1 MMAAVGEE
9 RLGGGRRAS
18 RVTNLPEGGWGWM
31 VVASCFLATICIRA
45 VTRCISMFFVEF
57 QMYFERDYSTTAWIH
72 SMIDCTTMLCA
83 PLGSFLGNR
92 LSCRVTVFLGGLL
105 SSAGLVLSSFASSLE
120 FLYASLGILTGL
132 GYALSYTTSIAMVGK
147 YFNERKA
154 LAFGIALSGSG
165 IGTFLLAPAVQ
176 LLIEHYSWRGALLIL
191 GGFVSNLCVC
201 GALMRP
207 LEQNPAERMWE
218 SNIINVEKA
227 CMTAVLQTELTEPVT
242 TDWGRENPKQQQIH
256 GSEDNPGLVIIN
268 GTYKNFGLEKD
279 QLQQRFPLLPSPKPT
294 AARLMAKKMADY
306 LLLSNNLE
314 TIREETGLSGPTI
327 PDSSRKDKK
336 TTSSNTW
343 LKANEKRDN
352 SISSEVTLTDDYN
365 EAIPIEPLVSSQP
378 LSRDQSFFFKAKEE
392 FGFLWIPRFLVLSVS
407 FVFLAFGCSVPVVY
421 LVPYA
426 LSVGVEHQ
434 HAAFLMSI
442 FGVSG
447 IVGNI
452 TFGWITDRTCLKRH
466 RLLSYI
472 VTISMEGLCCVFLP
486 LLHSFQLLVLFSVL
500 YGYFDGAYVALIP
513 VLTSDTVGSTHL
525 ASALGV
531 VYFLH
536 AIPYLVSP
544 PIGGWFVDQTG
555 NYALTFFISGAS
567 LFLSSL
573 VLVAASL
580 ATRLTALCK
589 RTLGQGKRSRET
601 CQPKT
606 VPVFSQNETH
616 TVPLRKR

>member
-1 MMAAVGEE
+1 MAAVGEE

-207 LEQNPAERMWE
+207 
-218 SNIINVEKA
+218 
-227 CMTAVLQTELTEPVT
+227 
-242 TDWGRENPKQQQIH
+242 
-256 GSEDNPGLVIIN
+256 
-268 GTYKNFGLEKD
+268 
-279 QLQQRFPLLPSPKPT
+279 
-294 AARLMAKKMADY
+294 
-306 LLLSNNLE
+306 
-314 TIREETGLSGPTI
+314 
-327 PDSSRKDKK
+327 
-336 TTSSNTW
+336 
-343 LKANEKRDN
+343 
-352 SISSEVTLTDDYN
+352 EVTLTDDYN

-544 PIGGWFVDQTG
+544 PIGGKSYSIIVV
-555 NYALTFFISGAS
+555 LHKFFLKSEFPKG
-567 LFLSSL
+567 
-573 VLVAASL
+573 VV
-580 ATRLTALCK
+580 LCK
-589 RTLGQGKRSRET
+589 VDMFERYIIY
-601 CQPKT
+601 
-606 VPVFSQNETH
+606 
-616 TVPLRKR
+616 PLIKNIPEALP

>member
-1 MMAAVGEE
+1 MAAVRQE
-9 RLGGGRRAS
+9 RLRGGRGAS
-18 RVTNLPEGGWGWM
+18 RVANPPEGGWGWM

-120 FLYASLGILTGL
+120 FLYTSLGILTGL
-132 GYALSYTTSIAMVGK
+132 GYALSYTTAIAMVGK
-147 YFNERKA
+147 YFNEKKA
-154 LAFGIALSGSG
+154 LAYGIALSGSG
-165 IGTFLLAPAVQ
+165 IGTFVLAPAVQ
-176 LLIEHYSWRGALLIL
+176 LLIEHYSWRGALLVL

-201 GALMRP
+201 GAVMRP
-207 LEQNPAERMWE
+207 LEQKPAERIWE
-218 SNIINVEKA
+218 NNMTDVEKA
-227 CMTAVLQTELTEPVT
+227 CMTAVLQTELTEQT
-242 TDWGRENPKQQQIH
+242 TPDWSREDPKQQQTH
-256 GSEDNPGLVIIN
+256 GVEDKPGLVIVN

-279 QLQQRFPLLPSPKPT
+279 KPQQSFTLLPSPKPT
-294 AARLMAKKMADY
+294 AARMMDKKMVH
-306 LLLSNNLE
+306 NKLE
-314 TIREETGLSGPTI
+314 TMLEETGLSGPTI
-327 PDSSRKDKK
+327 PDSSRKDEK
-336 TTSSNTW
+336 TKSSNTW
-343 LKANEKRDN
+343 MKADEKRDN
-352 SISSEVTLTDDYN
+352 FISSEVKSTDDFN
-365 EAIPIEPLVSSQP
+365 EATPTEPLASSQL
-378 LSRDQSFFFKAKEE
+378 LSRGQSFFFKVKEE

-434 HAAFLMSI
+434 HTAFLMSI

-466 RLLSYI
+466 RLLSYL
-472 VTISMEGLCCVFLP
+472 VAISMEGLCCVFLP
-486 LLHSFQLLVLFSVL
+486 LLRSFPLLVPFSIL

-513 VLTSDTVGSTHL
+513 VVTSDTVGSTHL

-567 LFLSSL
+567 FFLSSL

-580 ATRLTALCK
+580 TTCLMALCK
-589 RTLGQGKRSRET
+589 RTLGQGKRSREANRS
-601 CQPKT
+601 KI

>member
-1 MMAAVGEE
+1 MAQCQVA
-9 RLGGGRRAS
+9 
-18 RVTNLPEGGWGWM
+18 NPPEGGWGWM

-120 FLYASLGILTGL
+120 FLYTSLGILTGL
-132 GYALSYTTSIAMVGK
+132 GYALSYTTAIAMVGK
-147 YFNERKA
+147 YFNEKKA
-154 LAFGIALSGSG
+154 LAYGIALSGSG
-165 IGTFLLAPAVQ
+165 IGTFVLAPAVQ
-176 LLIEHYSWRGALLIL
+176 LLIEHYSWRGALLVL

-201 GALMRP
+201 GAVMRP
-207 LEQNPAERMWE
+207 LEQKPAER
-218 SNIINVEKA
+218 SALHNI
-227 CMTAVLQTELTEPVT
+227 TAVIYSVIWLFVT
-242 TDWGRENPKQQQIH
+242 
-256 GSEDNPGLVIIN
+256 V
-268 GTYKNFGLEKD
+268 
-279 QLQQRFPLLPSPKPT
+279 RFDS
-294 AARLMAKKMADY
+294 AKKKKK
-306 LLLSNNLE
+306 E
-314 TIREETGLSGPTI
+314 IQ
-327 PDSSRKDKK
+327 PD
-336 TTSSNTW
+336 
-343 LKANEKRDN
+343 
-352 SISSEVTLTDDYN
+352 
-365 EAIPIEPLVSSQP
+365 
-378 LSRDQSFFFKAKEE
+378 E

-434 HAAFLMSI
+434 HTAFLMSI

-466 RLLSYI
+466 RLLSYL
-472 VTISMEGLCCVFLP
+472 VAISMEGLCCVFLP
-486 LLHSFQLLVLFSVL
+486 LLRSFPLLVPFSIL

-513 VLTSDTVGSTHL
+513 VVTSDTVGSTHL

-567 LFLSSL
+567 FFLSSL

-580 ATRLTALCK
+580 TTCLMALCK
-589 RTLGQGKRSRET
+589 RTLGQGKRSREANRS
-601 CQPKT
+601 KI

>member
-1 MMAAVGEE
+1 MAAVRQE
-9 RLGGGRRAS
+9 RLRGGRGAS
-18 RVTNLPEGGWGWM
+18 RVANPPEGGWGWM

-132 GYALSYTTSIAMVGK
+132 GYALSYTTAIAMVGK

-154 LAFGIALSGSG
+154 LAYGIALSGSG
-165 IGTFLLAPAVQ
+165 IGTFVLAPAVQ
-176 LLIEHYSWRGALLIL
+176 LLIEHYSWRGALLVL

-201 GALMRP
+201 GAVMRP
-207 LEQNPAERMWE
+207 LEQKPAESQIQPDGNKQRGPQRNDFNE
-218 SNIINVEKA
+218 A
-227 CMTAVLQTELTEPVT
+227 TPTEPLASS
-242 TDWGRENPKQQQIH
+242 Q
-256 GSEDNPGLVIIN
+256 
-268 GTYKNFGLEKD
+268 
-279 QLQQRFPLLPSPKPT
+279 
-294 AARLMAKKMADY
+294 
-306 LLLSNNLE
+306 LLS
-314 TIREETGLSGPTI
+314 RG
-327 PDSSRKDKK
+327 
-336 TTSSNTW
+336 
-343 LKANEKRDN
+343 
-352 SISSEVTLTDDYN
+352 
-365 EAIPIEPLVSSQP
+365 
-378 LSRDQSFFFKAKEE
+378 QSFFFKVKEE

-434 HAAFLMSI
+434 HTAFLMSI

-466 RLLSYI
+466 RLLSYL
-472 VTISMEGLCCVFLP
+472 VAISMEGLCCVFLP
-486 LLHSFQLLVLFSVL
+486 LLRSFPLLVPFSIL

-513 VLTSDTVGSTHL
+513 VVTSDTVGSTHL

-567 LFLSSL
+567 FFLSSL

-580 ATRLTALCK
+580 TTCLMALCK
-589 RTLGQGKRSRET
+589 RTLGQGKRSREANRS
-601 CQPKT
+601 KI

>member
-1 MMAAVGEE
+1 MAAVREE
-9 RLGGGRRAS
+9 RRGGGRGAS
-18 RVTNLPEGGWGWM
+18 RATNPPEGGWGWM
-31 VVASCFLATICIRA
+31 VVAGCFLATICIRA
-45 VTRCISMFFVEF
+45 VTRCISMFFMEF
-57 QMYFERDYSTTAWIH
+57 QMYFERDYATTAWIH

-132 GYALSYTTSIAMVGK
+132 GYALSYTTTIAMVGK

-154 LAFGIALSGSG
+154 LAYGLALSGTG
-165 IGTFLLAPAVQ
+165 IGTFLLAPVVQ
-176 LLIEHYSWRGALLIL
+176 LLIEHYSWRGALLVL

-207 LEQNPAERMWE
+207 LEQNPAERIWE
-218 SNIINVEKA
+218 NNMTNVEKA
-227 CMTAVLQTELTEPVT
+227 CMTAVLQTELAEPVS
-242 TDWGRENPKQQQIH
+242 TDWGREDPKQQQIC
-256 GSEDNPGLVIIN
+256 GSENKPGLIIIN

-279 QLQQRFPLLPSPKPT
+279 KLQQSFTLLPRPKPT
-294 AARLMAKKMADY
+294 DARMKDKKMADC
-306 LLLSNNLE
+306 LLLSNKLE
-314 TIREETGLSGPTI
+314 EAGLSGPTI
-327 PDSSRKDKK
+327 PDSRRKDEKPK
-336 TTSSNTW
+336 SSNTW
-343 LKANEKRDN
+343 MKANNKRDN
-352 SISSEVTLTDDYN
+352 SRSSEMTFN
-365 EAIPIEPLVSSQP
+365 EAIPTGPLVSSQP
-378 LSRDQSFFFKAKEE
+378 LSRGQSFFFKAKEE
-392 FGFLWIPRFLVLSVS
+392 IGFLCIPRFLVLSVS
-407 FVFLAFGCSVPVVY
+407 FVFLAFGCSIPVVY

-434 HAAFLMSI
+434 HTAFLMSI

-466 RLLSYI
+466 RLLSY
-472 VTISMEGLCCVFLP
+472 VVAISMEGLCCVFLP
-486 LLHSFQLLVLFSVL
+486 LLHSFPLLVPFSVL

-513 VLTSDTVGSTHL
+513 VVTSDTVGSAHL

-555 NYALTFFISGAS
+555 NYTLTFFISGAS
-567 LFLSSL
+567 FFLTSL
-573 VLVAASL
+573 VLVAAPL
-580 ATRLTALCK
+580 ATRLTALCE
-589 RTLGQGKRSRET
+589 RTLGHGRR
-601 CQPKT
+601 
-606 VPVFSQNETH
+606 
-616 TVPLRKR
+616 

>member
-1 MMAAVGEE
+1 MTELTEE
-9 RLGGGRRAS
+9 IK
-18 RVTNLPEGGWGWM
+18 VTNPPEGGWGWM

-105 SSAGLVLSSFASSLE
+105 SSAGLVLGSFASSLE

-176 LLIEHYSWRGALLIL
+176 LLIEHYLWRGALLIL

-207 LEQNPAERMWE
+207 LEQNPAE
-218 SNIINVEKA
+218 
-227 CMTAVLQTELTEPVT
+227 
-242 TDWGRENPKQQQIH
+242 
-256 GSEDNPGLVIIN
+256 
-268 GTYKNFGLEKD
+268 
-279 QLQQRFPLLPSPKPT
+279 
-294 AARLMAKKMADY
+294 
-306 LLLSNNLE
+306 
-314 TIREETGLSGPTI
+314 
-327 PDSSRKDKK
+327 
-336 TTSSNTW
+336 
-343 LKANEKRDN
+343 
-352 SISSEVTLTDDYN
+352 
-365 EAIPIEPLVSSQP
+365 
-378 LSRDQSFFFKAKEE
+378 RDQSFFFKAKEE

-472 VTISMEGLCCVFLP
+472 VAISMEGLCCVFLP
-486 LLHSFQLLVLFSVL
+486 LLHSFQLLVPFSVL

-513 VLTSDTVGSTHL
+513 VVTSDTVGSTHL

-567 LFLSSL
+567 FFLSSL
-573 VLVAASL
+573 VLMAASL